1 MLRLCY
7 SYLMSTLCSG
17 QPWGT
22 VQQGPPPSPSRPPP
36 TTPPSPPSVPQ
47 PPSTPPPPPPPIP
60 PPSPPL
66 PPPIPPP
73 PSKGGEVVV
82 EIILGLLAVGGL
94 AGLSACVYG
103 VFKPFDKSLSSSMPK
118 MTRRIESVAPG

>member
-7 SYLMSTLCSG
+7 SYLLSTLCSG
-17 QPWGT
+17 HVQP
-22 VQQGPPPSPSRPPP
+22 GPPPSPSLPPP
-36 TTPPSPPSVPQ
+36 TTPPSPPSVP
-47 PPSTPPPPPPPIP
+47 PRP

-73 PSKGGEVVV
+73 PSEGGEVVV
-82 EIILGLLAVGGL
+82 EIILVLLVVGGL

-118 MTRRIESVAPG
+118 MTRRIASVAPGGVINPDIPLLALE